1 MRIDVI
7 PKKCGTKA
15 VSSGRHGE
23 RRRVRHRTVD
33 TLKEEIETLE
43 SESTEMR
50 KKKWPTFS
58 RRRHCDWKRQ
68 SAVHALVSGGIPDFL
83 TARAKLAS
91 RLFMRMKMSG

>member
-50 KKKWPTFS
+50 KKNGQPS
-58 RRRHCDWKRQ
+58 Q
-68 SAVHALVSGGIPDFL
+68 EGGIVTGKGKVPSMRSSAAEYL
-83 TARAKLAS
+83 T
-91 RLFMRMKMSG
+91 F